1 MNTIESNT
9 EEWLTLACMSVKI
22 ELPHGLVSYFGM
34 SFLISLE
41 LFMPASDLR
50 HFDLETLR
58 ALRQQQRDN
67 LAFLLQTAALVGGEE
82 FASLELR
89 NQLRYVRTHISELES
104 EIARRE
110 ADEAPAA
117 ASPSLGPAA
126 PGSAQLRRLIEAAFT
141 ADEFEIFCFDYYRP
155 VYSQFVSAMSQT
167 QRIQRLIQYV
177 EGTAQV
183 QNLLNQLRAANLAAY
198 MAIMTP

>member
-1 MNTIESNT
+1 
-9 EEWLTLACMSVKI
+9 
-22 ELPHGLVSYFGM
+22 
-34 SFLISLE
+34 
-41 LFMPASDLR
+41 MPASDLR

-58 ALRQQQRDN
+58 ALLQQQRDN

-89 NQLRYVRTHISELES
+89 NQLRYARTHISELES

-110 ADEAPAA
+110 TSEAPAA
-117 ASPSLGPAA
+117 ASARPPAA

-155 VYSQFVSAMSQT
+155 VYSHFVPAMSQP

-177 EGTAQV
+177 EGKPAQV
-183 QNLLNQLRAANLAAY
+183 QNLLNHLRDANPAAY
-198 MAIMTP
+198 RAIMTP

>member
-1 MNTIESNT
+1 MNTIESNI
-9 EEWLTLACMSVKI
+9 EAWLTLARMSVKI
-22 ELPHGLVSYFGM
+22 ELPHGLVSYIGM

-82 FASLELR
+82 FANLELR
-89 NQLRYVRTHISELES
+89 NQLRHVRTHISELES
-104 EIARRE
+104 EIAGRE
-110 ADEAPAA
+110 TDETPATTS
-117 ASPSLGPAA
+117 ASPPAA

-155 VYSQFVSAMSQT
+155 VYSQFVAAMSQT

-177 EGTAQV
+177 EGKPVLV
-183 QNLLNQLRAANLAAY
+183 QNLLKHLRDANSAAY

>member
-1 MNTIESNT
+1 MAPIIQA
-9 EEWLTLACMSVKI
+9 WLTLARRSVKI
-22 ELPHGLVSYFGM
+22 ELPYGLVAHTGM
-34 SFLISLE
+34 SFLILLE

-50 HFDLETLR
+50 HFDLETLC

-67 LAFLLQTAALVGGEE
+67 LALLLQSAALVGGEE

-89 NQLRYVRTHISELES
+89 NQLRYVRIHISELES

-117 ASPSLGPAA
+117 TSASPPAA

-141 ADEFEIFCFDYYRP
+141 ADEFEIFCFDHYRP

-177 EGTAQV
+177 EGKPAQV
-183 QNLLNQLRAANLAAY
+183 QNLLNLIRDANSAAY
-198 MAIMTP
+198 KATMTP

>member
-50 HFDLETLR
+50 HFNLEMLR
-58 ALRQQQRDN
+58 ALLLQQREN

-89 NQLRYVRTHISELES
+89 NQLRYVRTHVSELES

-110 ADEAPAA
+110 TDEASAA
-117 ASPSLGPAA
+117 ASPSPPTA

-155 VYSQFVSAMSQT
+155 VYNQFVSAMSQT
-167 QRIQRLIQYV
+167 QRIQRLIHYV
-177 EGTAQV
+177 EGKPAQV
-183 QNLLNQLRAANLAAY
+183 QNLLNHLREANPAAY